1 MKLGLNMEKLIKN
14 IGILLIVVSIIFAFI
29 IYSYTKNII
38 ALNIELHKNCPLPE
52 GVCPYKRSVPSETI
66 FGATLSAVT
75 ALIGIYLFYSGKEIR
90 LLTTNDVKKIKENL
104 KDLKGDEKTVYELIK
119 NSDGY
124 ILQSDLITKTGFS
137 KVKVSRIIDK
147 LELKNLVIRRRR
159 GMSNVIILKEF
170 E

>member
-1 MKLGLNMEKLIKN
+1 MENSINVKN
-14 IGILLIVVSIIFAFI
+14 IGLLLIIISIIFAFI

-52 GVCPYKRSVPSETI
+52 GVCPYKRSMPPETV
-66 FGATLSAVT
+66 FGITLSAIIV
-75 ALIGIYLFYSGKEIR
+75 LIGIYLFFTGKEMKI
-90 LLTTNDVKKIKENL
+90 LATKDIKKVKESL
-104 KDLKGDEKTVYELIK
+104 KSLEGDEKSVYELIK

-124 ILQSDLITKTGFS
+124 ILQSDLIAKTGFS

-147 LELKNLVIRRRR
+147 LELKDLVIRRRR
-159 GMSNVIILKEF
+159 GMSNVIILKDF